1 VSDSQSLASNTLL
14 GVSVPSSGVPPE
26 VYDVLHRPAE
36 ANLLVL
42 SYRDGPDEWLR
53 DWRTHVGELPAEV
66 GFVNVGEM
74 TRSAAARSGEPV
86 RSQTPGDAMAVA
98 ETVSD
103 PTDLA
108 TVGVRASEYL
118 ETWNGNGHQTVVV
131 LDSLTGLLDAVDLD
145 RAFQFLHV
153 LAGRVES
160 VDGRAYYLL
169 NPDAHDDR
177 SLSTVRELADASVG
191 LGESF

>member
-1 VSDSQSLASNTLL
+1 
-14 GVSVPSSGVPPE
+14 
-26 VYDVLHRPAE
+26 LHRPAE
-36 ANLLVL
+36 TNLLVL
-42 SYRDGPDEWLR
+42 SYREGPDEWLR
-53 DWRTHVGELPAEV
+53 DWQTQVGDFPAEV
-66 GFVNVGEM
+66 GFVNAGEM
-74 TRSAAARSGEPV
+74 TRSAAARSGASARLQNPV
-86 RSQTPGDAMAVA
+86 GDMALT

-118 ETWNGNGHQTVVV
+118 EAWDDNGRRTVVV
-131 LDSLTGLLDAVDLD
+131 LDTLTGLLDAVDLD
-145 RAFQFLHV
+145 RAFRFLHV

-177 SLSTVRELADASVG
+177 SLSTVRELADAAVG
-191 LGESF
+191 LGEPF